1 MDAQELLARPAEGRS
16 ERDHKSLSTVK
27 SVLVHVQNDGSVRK
41 RIEDALAISRA
52 SSAHVTCLH
61 VTPIEAY
68 VAFDGFGGVFVM
80 NDVMKAI
87 EDEGVRLRQ
96 EVEEELRN
104 EDLSW
109 DYVEVTGNVATEIIS
124 YASLADVVITGR
136 EARTEQ
142 FGAPAIS
149 LIGDLLQR
157 SRTPLFIP
165 GDRPLDPNGAAI
177 VAWDGSYEAANALR
191 ASVGLL
197 KLASSVR
204 VVSVRRQ
211 EEQDDTLPGTR
222 PLEYLARHGI
232 SAELIVETSPAAAD
246 DDFVAATLIGHTRGQ
261 GGYVVMGGYGHS
273 RVRQFLF
280 GGVTRTMLSETTVP
294 VLIAR

>member
-1 MDAQELLARPAEGRS
+1 MQTQELTGSESASAARLQGN
-16 ERDHKSLSTVK
+16 LSTVK
-27 SVLVHVQNDGSVRK
+27 SVLVHIQNDGSAGK

-52 SSAHVTCLH
+52 SSAHLTCLH

-68 VAFDGFGGVFVM
+68 VAFDSFGGVFVM
-80 NDVMKAI
+80 NEVMKAI
-87 EDEGVRLRQ
+87 DEGAVRLRQ
-96 EVEEELRN
+96 EVEKELRN
-104 EDLSW
+104 EDVSW
-109 DYVEVTGNVATEIIS
+109 HYVEITGNVAAEILS
-124 YASLADVVITGR
+124 YAALADVVVTGR
-136 EARTEQ
+136 EPRSEQ

-165 GDRPLDPNGAAI
+165 GDTAFDPTGAAI
-177 VAWDGSYEAANALR
+177 IAWDGSYEAANAMR

-204 VVSVRRQ
+204 VVSVQSQ
-211 EEQDDTLPGTR
+211 EERDGALPGTR
-222 PLEYLARHGI
+222 PLEYLSRHGI
-232 SAELIVETSPAAAD
+232 SAELIVETSPAASD
-246 DDFVAATLIGHTRGQ
+246 DDFVAATLIGHARAA

-294 VLIAR
+294 VVIAR